1 MKNKKSDPPVT
12 RSEFLKE
19 TGSIRE
25 LVSEETGS
33 IRREM
38 ATKQDFNKLANEIVK
53 IQTDMKTMA
62 TKEDIRQEI
71 GKVLNAIDTFAQK
84 SENYD
89 RKAVFHDSRINDHE
103 ERITHLE
110 KTVIK

>member
-1 MKNKKSDPPVT
+1 MENKKSDQPVT
-12 RSEFLKE
+12 KSEFL
-19 TGSIRE
+19 
-25 LVSEETGS
+25 SEIS
-33 IRREM
+33 KL
-38 ATKQDFNKLANEIVK
+38 ATKQDFNKIANEIVK